1 ISKMTPEQAMYH
13 FLSGYTA
20 KLAGTEKGLGDEP
33 VATFSACFG
42 APFMALHPS
51 VYAEMLG
58 QKIAKHEVDCWLVN
72 TGWTGGPHGV
82 GHRMKIG
89 HTRAMVHAALDGS
102 LRDVPTTVDPV
113 FGLHVP
119 ESCPNVPA
127 EVLNPRNTW
136 EDKDAYD
143 RAAANLARMFR
154 ENFADYEA
162 YVTDDVKAVNPGG

>member
-1 ISKMTPEQAMYH
+1 M
-13 FLSGYTA
+13 
-20 KLAGTEKGLGDEP
+20 
-33 VATFSACFG
+33 
-42 APFMALHPS
+42 
-51 VYAEMLG
+51 
-58 QKIAKHEVDCWLVN
+58 N

-102 LRDVPTTVDPV
+102 LRDVPTVADPV

-119 ESCPNVPA
+119 ATCPNVPS

-143 RAAANLARMFR
+143 RAAANLARMFG
-154 ENFADYEA
+154 ENFKDYEA
-162 YVTDDVKAVNPGG
+162 YVDDDVKAVNPGA

>member
-1 ISKMTPEQAMYH
+1 
-13 FLSGYTA
+13 
-20 KLAGTEKGLGDEP
+20 
-33 VATFSACFG
+33 
-42 APFMALHPS
+42 
-51 VYAEMLG
+51 
-58 QKIAKHEVDCWLVN
+58 
-72 TGWTGGPHGV
+72 
-82 GHRMKIG
+82 
-89 HTRAMVHAALDGS
+89 MVHAALDGS

-119 ESCPNVPA
+119 ESCPNVPS

-154 ENFADYEA
+154 ENFADYES